1 MSLVAIR
8 AALEVQLNAMTPALP
23 TAFENANFTPP
34 AAGAPYQAVNL
45 LPAEP
50 DNNVFGPNFQQ
61 RGLLQVTLSYP
72 QAAGPAAAAARAE
85 LIRAQFPRGLSVT
98 AGGITATIE
107 KTPEVGPALIV
118 DARYQLPVRVRF
130 YANVPS

>member
-1 MSLVAIR
+1 MSLVAVR
-8 AALEVQLNAMTPALP
+8 AALEQRLAAMAPALE
-23 TAFENANFTPP
+23 TAWENANFTPP

-72 QAAGPAAAAARAE
+72 QAKGVIEAAPRAE
-85 LIRAQFPRGLSVT
+85 LIRAQFPRGLSLT
-98 AGGITATIE
+98 AGGITTTIE
-107 KTPEVGPALIV
+107 KTPEIGPALIV
-118 DARYQLPVRVRF
+118 DARYQLPVRIRF